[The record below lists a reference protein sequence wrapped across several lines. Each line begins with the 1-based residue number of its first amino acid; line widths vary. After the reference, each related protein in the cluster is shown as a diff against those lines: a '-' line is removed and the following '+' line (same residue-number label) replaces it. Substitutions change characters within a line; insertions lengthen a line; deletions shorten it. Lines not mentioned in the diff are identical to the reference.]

1 MASKRY
7 KKLPEKTKDL
17 SAESIEKLLTEIIA
31 SALSFLCLGII
42 VQLLINDTIL
52 GWDPVGNVKN
62 AGSAFIGI
70 ISIVLLYICKGFVF

>member
-1 MASKRY
+1 MKEKL
-7 KKLPEKTKDL
+7 KKIRE
-17 SAESIEKLLTEIIA
+17 LLTEVIA
-31 SALSFLCLGII
+31 HALSFLCLGVI

-70 ISIVLLYICKGFVF
+70 ISIVLLYILFLRKK

>member
-1 MASKRY
+1 MKDKL
-7 KKLPEKTKDL
+7 KKIREF
-17 SAESIEKLLTEIIA
+17 LTEVIA

-52 GWDPVGNVKN
+52 GWDPVGNVKY

-70 ISIVLLYICKGFVF
+70 ISIVLLYILFMRKK

>member
-1 MASKRY
+1 MKEKL
-7 KKLPEKTKDL
+7 KKIRE
-17 SAESIEKLLTEIIA
+17 LLTEVIA

-62 AGSAFIGI
+62 AGNAFIGI
-70 ISIVLLYICKGFVF
+70 ISIVLLYILFMRKK